1 MVRCFFLTLFFNHII
16 NLATLLCICAA
27 SRKIAVHKCLHP
39 RGKKKNFELMLI
51 GAMILLLIVLALYK
65 FDWEVIS
72 SLDAL

>member
-1 MVRCFFLTLFFNHII
+1 M
-16 NLATLLCICAA
+16 LA
-27 SRKIAVHKCLHP
+27 P
-39 RGKKKNFELMLI
+39 EGKMNFELMLI